1 MCEGGYGEG
10 VRNVFGIGEKQIIRV
25 FNNGVQYEVPIL
37 SVDTKTLS
45 QNAYNK
51 YITLFLKLE

>member
-37 SVDTKTLS
+37 SVDIRL
-45 QNAYNK
+45 QGAAR
-51 YITLFLKLE
+51 

>member
-25 FNNGVQYEVPIL
+25 SNNRVFNMKFP
-37 SVDTKTLS
+37 
-45 QNAYNK
+45 
-51 YITLFLKLE
+51 LFRWIPRPYPKMRTTNPLPCF